1 MKPPPMTTAR
11 SSLLDEFVGALFHGE
26 GVFHGAK
33 REDASVVYA
42 GKVGLDGFRAGGKD
56 EAVVGF
62 LVFQPVFEVADKH
75 GFRRA
80 VYSNDLLA
88 YAYVDI
94 EALTE
99 AFGALQR
106 ELALVRNDVA
116 HVIGQAA
123 VGVRHVARAF
133 DHDYFGLL
141 V

>member
-1 MKPPPMTTAR
+1 MTTAR

-62 LVFQPVFEVADKH
+62 LVFQPVFEVADEH
-75 GFRRA
+75 GFRLA
-80 VYSNDLLA
+80 VDFDGFLA
-88 YAYVDI
+88 YAHVDV
-94 EALTE
+94 EAVAE

-106 ELALVRNDVA
+106 ELALVRDDVA

-123 VGVRHVARAF
+123 VGVRHVARAL